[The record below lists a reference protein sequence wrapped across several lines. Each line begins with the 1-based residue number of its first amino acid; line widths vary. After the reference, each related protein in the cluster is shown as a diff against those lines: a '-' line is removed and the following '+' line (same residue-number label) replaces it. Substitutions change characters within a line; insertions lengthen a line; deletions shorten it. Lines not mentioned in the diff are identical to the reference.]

1 MGKADLHTHTVYSD
15 GLHTPD
21 IVMRKAK
28 AKGISL
34 ISITDHDSI
43 SHISEERELAKK
55 LGLEFIP
62 GCEVSAFQN
71 GKNYHILA
79 LNFDPDVK
87 SFIEHFEEY
96 EIERTKRAEI
106 IAQKFTKLGM
116 KISIDEIIEQSGN
129 SPIGRPHIARAIVK
143 AGYAQDQR
151 EVFAKYLYDNGPAY
165 QAKSNL
171 SVKKVVN
178 LIHQAGGVA
187 ILAHPAYFFTIDE
200 LEKVVIDGIDGI
212 EINHPLHNEEMKKF
226 YINFAKSNN
235 LLISGGSDFHGFN
248 DDEKNLGQSFIPSSY
263 VEQIIEKTKKIRS
276 KPIFKHVWS
285 KLFSL
290 L

>member
-15 GLHTPD
+15 GLYTPD

-151 EVFAKYLYDNGPAY
+151 EVFAKYLYDNFNLKIPNSLHYYIVIPNNGCRLCMDNVIN
-165 QAKSNL
+165 QIELLGKKLDSNIVTIIVSNL
-171 SVKKVVN
+171 GCINDSLFKNNVN
-178 LIHQAGGVA
+178 CYFDNTDNISDLNLPIVNVTIIHTSKEKIDSINSLDATKS
-187 ILAHPAYFFTIDE
+187 YFIQ
-200 LEKVVIDGIDGI
+200 K
-212 EINHPLHNEEMKKF
+212 
-226 YINFAKSNN
+226 
-235 LLISGGSDFHGFN
+235 LLVH
-248 DDEKNLGQSFIPSSY
+248 
-263 VEQIIEKTKKIRS
+263 
-276 KPIFKHVWS
+276 
-285 KLFSL
+285 
-290 L
+290 

>member
-1 MGKADLHTHTVYSD
+1 MGKADLHTHTVFSD
-15 GLHTPD
+15 GLFAPE

-28 AKGISL
+28 SKGISV
-34 ISITDHDSI
+34 ISITDHDTI
-43 SHISEERELAKK
+43 SHIAEEKEIANQ

-62 GCEVSAFQN
+62 GCEVSAYQN

-96 EIERTKRAEI
+96 EIERAKRAEI
-106 IAQKFTKLGM
+106 IAAKFTKLGM

-151 EVFAKYLYDNGPAY
+151 EVFSKYLYDNGPAY

-171 SVKKVVN
+171 SVQKVVN

-187 ILAHPAYFFTIDE
+187 ILAHPAYFFSIDE
-200 LEKVVIDGIDGI
+200 LEKVVSEGIDGI
-212 EINHPLHNEEMKKF
+212 EVNHPLHNDEMKKF
-226 YINFAKSNN
+226 YINFATSNK
-235 LLISGGSDFHGFN
+235 LLLSGGSDFHGFN

-263 VEQIIEKTKKIRS
+263 AEKIIDATKKIRS

-285 KLFSL
+285 KLFCFL
-290 L
+290 